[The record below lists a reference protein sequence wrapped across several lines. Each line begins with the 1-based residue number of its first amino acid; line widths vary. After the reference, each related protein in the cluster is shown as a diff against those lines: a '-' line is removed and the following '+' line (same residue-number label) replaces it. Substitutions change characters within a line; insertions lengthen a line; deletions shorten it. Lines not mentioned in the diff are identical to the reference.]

1 VSRKFIA
8 AASLAFTLV
17 ASTFAS
23 GEALAADPP
32 SPMESFKSSHTAVLD
47 LVHKKAGNAAVEKV
61 VDAWFDYDGM
71 AKDAIGSEKK
81 CEPRCDEYEALLA
94 RLIRQN
100 YLKRINQADTG
111 KIEFVGEDVR
121 GKKAKVETKVTF
133 EKDGAQQTLEID
145 YIVYLVDDK
154 WVCRDVITDGV
165 SLRRTYKYEFNKV
178 IREGGID
185 ELILKLENKLAE
197 VAQAN

>member
-1 VSRKFIA
+1 VSSKLIA
-8 AASLAFTLV
+8 AASLALTL
-17 ASTFAS
+17 SFS
-23 GEALAADPP
+23 GLAFAADPP
-32 SPMESFKSSHTAVLD
+32 SAMESFKASHSAVLD
-47 LVHKKAGNAAVEKV
+47 LVHKKAGNEAVEKV
-61 VDAWFDYDGM
+61 VDSWFDYEGI
-71 AKDAIGSEKK
+71 AADAIGSKKK
-81 CEPRCDEYEALLA
+81 CEPRCDEYEALLG

-111 KIEFVGEDVR
+111 KIDFVGEDIR

-133 EKDGAQQTLEID
+133 KKDGVEQTLEID

-178 IREGGID
+178 IRDGGID
-185 ELILKLENKLAE
+185 DLILKLENKLAE
-197 VAQAN
+197 VAAAP

>member
-1 VSRKFIA
+1 LWVFPKAHEERTVSFKFIA
-8 AASLAFTLV
+8 AASLAL
-17 ASTFAS
+17 
-23 GEALAADPP
+23 
-32 SPMESFKSSHTAVLD
+32 HTAVLD
-47 LVHKKAGNAAVEKV
+47 LVHKKAGNSAVEKV
-61 VDAWFDYDGM
+61 VDKWFDYQSM
-71 AKDAIGSEKK
+71 ADEAIGSEKK

-133 EKDGAQQTLEID
+133 KKDGVEQTIEID
-145 YIVYLVDDK
+145 YIVHLVDNA

-165 SLRRTYKYEFNKV
+165 SLRRTYHYEFNKV
-178 IREGGID
+178 IRQSGID
-185 ELILKLENKLAE
+185 GLIAKLENKLAE
-197 VAQAN
+197 IAAAP